1 MPILCAGKLVLPARA
16 PQNAPSITRCARRN
30 AMDGVKLIAP
40 AERKFEQI
48 GGESGDIRV
57 GRDVAGDISTTMGAG
72 VAVFENCSMEW
83 TVLYDEYFY
92 CLEGTLT
99 IRTKQGPVVMR
110 PGHGLLLPKGTWV

>member
-1 MPILCAGKLVLPARA
+1 
-16 PQNAPSITRCARRN
+16 
-30 AMDGVKLIAP
+30 MDGVKLIAP

-99 IRTKQGPVVMR
+99 IGTKQGPVVMR
-110 PGHGLLLPKGTWV
+110 PGDGLWLPKGTWVTYEAKERAKVVFAIYPVDWRERHAKT